1 VIKTLLDVSTMS
13 VAYLTGRLK
22 EAEEAF
28 KEVSTSLQKDKNL
41 YLTEEELGVRRK
53 KHEAENHSD
62 GGARN
67 GSANKGHGCGGS

>member
-53 KHEAENHSD
+53 KREAENHSD
-62 GGARN
+62 GGARS